1 MICKRVSILPVK
13 PGISHYNMIR
23 ALIIDDEQHCID
35 RLSGLVQEHLPD
47 HVHIMDSL
55 HSVEEGLKAILKY
68 KPDLVFL
75 DVQLNNKTG
84 FDLLKE
90 IPDANFQII
99 FTTAYEKYAVQAF
112 KFSALDYLLKPID
125 ADDLKQAVGKLRER
139 NPKIDTTKKLETLLG
154 NFYGA
159 GKRICVPVVN
169 GLVVLKVE
177 DIVRCESDINYT
189 TIFMKDKQKL
199 TVAKILK
206 EFEEML
212 TEYNFFRVHNS
223 HLINLAYIKSY
234 NKGKGGFVTMTD
246 STDIEV
252 STRRKDDFLKKLAGI

>member
-1 MICKRVSILPVK
+1 
-13 PGISHYNMIR
+13 MIR

-35 RLSGLVQEHLPD
+35 RLQGLLTEHFSQVL
-47 HVHIMDSL
+47 HVMDSFKT
-55 HSVEEGLKAILKY
+55 VEDGLQAIAKY

-75 DVQLNNKTG
+75 DVQLNGKTG

-90 IPDANFQII
+90 LGEAGFAII

-125 ADDLKQAVGKLRER
+125 PDDLRQAITRLVER
-139 NPKIDTTKKLETLLG
+139 NPKIETTQKLETLLG
-154 NFYGA
+154 NFYGN

-169 GLVVLKVE
+169 GLVVLKVDE
-177 DIVRCESDINYT
+177 IVRCESDINYT

-206 EFEEML
+206 DFEEML

-234 NKGKGGFVTMTD
+234 NKGKGGFVTMMD
-246 STDIEV
+246 NTDIEV
-252 STRRKDDFLKKLAGI
+252 STRRRDDFLKKLAQI

>member
-1 MICKRVSILPVK
+1 
-13 PGISHYNMIR
+13 MIR
-23 ALIIDDEQHCID
+23 AIIIDDEQHCID
-35 RLSGLVQEHLPD
+35 RLGGLLAEHLAETI
-47 HVHIMDSL
+47 HLMDSFTTA
-55 HSVEEGLKAILKY
+55 SDGFNAILKY
-68 KPDLVFL
+68 KPDLVFM
-75 DVQLNNKTG
+75 DVQLNDATG
-84 FDLLKE
+84 FDILKKLDE
-90 IPDANFQII
+90 IKFEII
-99 FTTAYEKYAVQAF
+99 FTTAYEKYAIQAF

-125 ADDLKQAVGKLRER
+125 ADDLKQAIARLVEK
-139 NPKIDTTKKLETLLG
+139 NPKIDTTQKLETLLG

-177 DIVRCESDINYT
+177 DIIRCESAINYT

-212 TEYNFFRVHNS
+212 VDYNFFRVHNS

-234 NKGKGGFVTMTD
+234 NKGKGGFVTMMD
-246 STDIEV
+246 NSDIEV
-252 STRRKDDFLKKLAGI
+252 STRRRDDFLKKLAAI

>member
-1 MICKRVSILPVK
+1 
-13 PGISHYNMIR
+13 MIR

-35 RLSGLVQEHLPD
+35 RLSGQLQAFFPQ
-47 HVHIMDSL
+47 HVHLMDSL
-55 HSVEEGLKAILKY
+55 NTAEQGLKAILKY

-75 DVQLNNKTG
+75 DVQLTDKTG

-90 IPDANFQII
+90 LGDINFQII
-99 FTTAYEKYAVQAF
+99 FTTAYDKYAVQAF

-125 ADDLKQAVGKLRER
+125 PDDLKQAVAKLVEK
-139 NPKIDTTKKLETLLG
+139 NPTIETTQKLETLLG

-159 GKRICVPVVN
+159 SKRICVPVVN

-212 TEYNFFRVHNS
+212 TEYNFFRIHNS

-246 STDIEV
+246 NSDIEV
-252 STRRKDDFLKKLAGI
+252 STRRRDDFLKKLSAI